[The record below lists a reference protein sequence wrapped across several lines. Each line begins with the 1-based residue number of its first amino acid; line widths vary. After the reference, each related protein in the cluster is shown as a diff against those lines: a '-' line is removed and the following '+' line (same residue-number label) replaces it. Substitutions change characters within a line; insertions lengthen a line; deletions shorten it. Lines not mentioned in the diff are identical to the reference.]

1 MPTAAA
7 SPLLQI
13 RKLNVRYGAHR
24 AVRDLDFDVG
34 AGETVA
40 LVGESGCG
48 KSTTA
53 MALMRL
59 LPRSA
64 SVEGAAHF
72 AGDDL
77 LAMPGRALDAIR
89 GRRIAMIFQEPMTS
103 LNPVLTIGDQ
113 VGETL
118 RLHLGLSKRAARLR
132 AIELL
137 DLVRIPEPARR
148 AGDYPH
154 RLSGGQRQRAM
165 IAAAIACEPALL
177 IADEPTTA
185 LDVTVQAEIL
195 ALLDTLRRDLSMGLL
210 LITHDLGV
218 VSDWAER
225 IVVMVGGESVEAR
238 ETRAF
243 FGRPDHAYSRG
254 LLGAALHLS
263 GERHYR
269 ATRLPEIRTR
279 PAAGER
285 PDFVLDTPAPRI
297 LSLRAQ
303 RAVVAATAGLR
314 PALPLLAVEAL
325 NTVYR
330 AKEGSRHA
338 VQDVSFTV
346 ARGETVGLVGESGCG
361 KSTLSR
367 TIMRLVE
374 PASGR
379 VVLDGV
385 DLVPLSRREL
395 APHRRR
401 IQMIFQDPYAS
412 LNPRQTVMQIL
423 EFALSV
429 QGVAAGQERRRRIE
443 TIVDAVG
450 LPSTALQRYAHEFS
464 GGQRQRIGIARALV
478 IEPELVICDEPVSA
492 LDVSVQAQILNL
504 LVDLKAELSLSML
517 FISHD
522 LAVVRYIADRVLVM
536 NAGRIVERGAH
547 DEIWSAPA
555 HPYTRSLIA
564 SVPGRRHEQDA
575 SAARFA

>member
-1 MPTAAA
+1 
-7 SPLLQI
+7 
-13 RKLNVRYGAHR
+13 
-24 AVRDLDFDVG
+24 
-34 AGETVA
+34 
-40 LVGESGCG
+40 
-48 KSTTA
+48 
-53 MALMRL
+53 
-59 LPRSA
+59 
-64 SVEGAAHF
+64 
-72 AGDDL
+72 
-77 LAMPGRALDAIR
+77 
-89 GRRIAMIFQEPMTS
+89 
-103 LNPVLTIGDQ
+103 
-113 VGETL
+113 
-118 RLHLGLSKRAARLR
+118 
-132 AIELL
+132 
-137 DLVRIPEPARR
+137 
-148 AGDYPH
+148 
-154 RLSGGQRQRAM
+154 
-165 IAAAIACEPALL
+165 
-177 IADEPTTA
+177 
-185 LDVTVQAEIL
+185 
-195 ALLDTLRRDLSMGLL
+195 
-210 LITHDLGV
+210 
-218 VSDWAER
+218 
-225 IVVMVGGESVEAR
+225 
-238 ETRAF
+238 
-243 FGRPDHAYSRG
+243 
-254 LLGAALHLS
+254 
-263 GERHYR
+263 
-269 ATRLPEIRTR
+269 
-279 PAAGER
+279 
-285 PDFVLDTPAPRI
+285 
-297 LSLRAQ
+297 
-303 RAVVAATAGLR
+303 
-314 PALPLLAVEAL
+314 
-325 NTVYR
+325 
-330 AKEGSRHA
+330 
-338 VQDVSFTV
+338 
-346 ARGETVGLVGESGCG
+346 
-361 KSTLSR
+361 
-367 TIMRLVE
+367 MRLVE